1 MRGGARPGSGPK
13 KGTKYK
19 PRASKG
25 KGKPAVEPKTKK
37 PEVPQDI
44 QDEAALQN
52 MTPLDYMLKVMR
64 DTNAD
69 TTRRDRMA
77 QAAAPFVHPRIAEG
91 KGKKGEKENKARQA
105 GAGKF
110 SPGAPPLKL
119 VK

>member
-1 MRGGARPGSGPK
+1 LNILDKKFNSQKFKGDFMRGGARPGSGPK

-64 DTNAD
+64 DT
-69 TTRRDRMA
+69 
-77 QAAAPFVHPRIAEG
+77 
-91 KGKKGEKENKARQA
+91 A